1 MPTDATALDVTWM
14 IVAAGLVFVMQ
25 VGFCALEAGF
35 VRARNT
41 INVAAK
47 NLIDFCVAGAVFWAV
62 GFGLMFGARP
72 DLTTADGVGWPA
84 AFFVFQLM
92 FCGTAT
98 TIVSGAVAERIRYLG
113 YILVSAVMAGAIYPL
128 AGGWAWAGADGGVQ
142 GWLEALGFIDFAGST
157 VVHSVGGWV
166 ALAAV
171 LVVGPRIGRFQ
182 AGGGA
187 APQPHSLPL
196 AAIGAML
203 LWFGWIG
210 FNGGSTLAMDGRVAP
225 IIVHTMLAGCFGGL
239 ASQGVAAAM
248 TRKARVDALL
258 NGILGGLVAITAS
271 CHAVSAGEAAV
282 IGAVG
287 GALVPPGVR
296 LLERLR
302 IDDAVGAI
310 PVHLLAG
317 IWGTLAVALF
327 GDPEIL
333 GRGWMEQLQIQAIG
347 VVGIGAFAFAAAYV
361 LLKAINL
368 VSPLRVSVDGERV
381 GLNAAEHEASSA
393 MQDLIVSMEDHFRSG
408 RMDDPIPVEIGSE
421 VEPVARQ
428 YNRVV
433 ARVREDT
440 RRMEQSV
447 EALASAKSEAEAAN
461 RAKSAFLANMSHEL
475 RTPLNAVIGFSD
487 LLGNEPFG
495 KLGDDRYKTYA
506 EDIRMAGEHLL
517 TLVNDLLD
525 HSRIEAGKVELHEID
540 VDVRAVVRRVGRMM
554 EDLAKNRGLTLDLHI
569 DADLPRL
576 HADERLVRQVL
587 LNLVSNAVKFTQ
599 SGGRVEVVGRLE
611 PDDRIALVV
620 ADTGIGMDRGDIA
633 RAMEPFVQLNDR
645 YDKSYGGTGLGLP
658 LVNSMVRLHGGTLTV
673 DSMKGHGTT
682 VSVRFPEARTLRLS
696 VDAAD

>member
-1 MPTDATALDVTWM
+1 MPPHAAPLDVAWM

-47 NLIDFCVAGAVFWAV
+47 NLIDFCVAGAVFWAF
-62 GFGLMFGARP
+62 GFALMFGAEP
-72 DLTTADGVGWPA
+72 SLSTAQGIGWPA
-84 AFFVFQLM
+84 AFFLFQLM

-98 TIVSGAVAERIRYLG
+98 TIVSGAVAERIRYVG
-113 YILVSAVMAGAIYPL
+113 YVAVSAIVAGVIYPI
-128 AGGWAWAGADGGVQ
+128 AGGWAWAGADGGPA
-142 GWLEALGFIDFAGST
+142 GWLEAAGFVDFAGST

-171 LVVGPRIGRFQ
+171 LVIGPRIGRFQ
-182 AGGGA
+182 DGGTT
-187 APQPHSLPL
+187 PQPHSLPL

-210 FNGGSTLAMDGRVAP
+210 FNGGSTLALDGRVAP

-239 ASQGVAAAM
+239 AAQAVAAAI

-258 NGILGGLVAITAS
+258 NGILGGLVAITAN
-271 CHAVSAGEAAV
+271 CHVVDAGEAAI
-282 IGAVG
+282 IGGVG
-287 GALVPPGVR
+287 GAIVPFGLI

-310 PVHLLAG
+310 PVHLFAG

-333 GRGWMEQLQIQAIG
+333 GRGWLEQLGVQALG
-347 VVGIGAFAFAAAYV
+347 VVSIGAFAFGATYLV
-361 LLKAINL
+361 LRGINL
-368 VSPLRVSVDGERV
+368 ITPLRISADGERI
-381 GLNAAEHEASSA
+381 GLNAAEHDASSA

-421 VEPVARQ
+421 VEPIARQ

-433 ARVREDT
+433 ARVRADT

-495 KLGDDRYKTYA
+495 KLGDERYKTYA

-525 HSRIEAGKVELHEID
+525 HSRIEAGKVELHEVD

-554 EDLAKNRGLTLDLHI
+554 EDLANSRGLALEIHVDE
-569 DADLPRL
+569 DLPRL
-576 HADERLVRQVL
+576 RADERLVRQVL
-587 LNLVSNAVKFTQ
+587 LNLVSNAVKFTEK
-599 SGGRVEVVGRLE
+599 SGRIEVVGRLE
-611 PDDRIALVV
+611 PDGRIALVV
-620 ADTGIGMDRGDIA
+620 ADTGIGMDRADIS

-658 LVNSMVRLHGGTLTV
+658 LVKSMVRLHGGTLTI
-673 DSMKGHGTT
+673 DSIKGHGTT
-682 VSVRFPEARTLRLS
+682 VSVRFPEDRTLRPATE
-696 VDAAD
+696 AAE

>member
-1 MPTDATALDVTWM
+1 MPPHAAPLDVAWM

-47 NLIDFCVAGAVFWAV
+47 NLIDFCVAGAVFWAF
-62 GFGLMFGARP
+62 GFDLMFGREPA
-72 DLTTADGVGWPA
+72 AAGSDGIGWAA
-84 AFFVFQLM
+84 AFFLFQLM

-98 TIVSGAVAERIRYLG
+98 TIVSGAVAERIRFVG
-113 YILVSAVMAGAIYPL
+113 YIVVSAVVAGLIYPI
-128 AGGWAWAGADGGVQ
+128 AGGWAWAGADGGPA
-142 GWLEALGFIDFAGST
+142 GWLEAMGFVDFAGST

-171 LVVGPRIGRFQ
+171 LVIGPRIGRFQ
-182 AGGGA
+182 DGGTT
-187 APQPHSLPL
+187 PQPHSLPL

-203 LWFGWIG
+203 MWFGWIG
-210 FNGGSTLAMDGRVAP
+210 FNGGSTLGFDGRVAP
-225 IIVHTMLAGCFGGL
+225 IVVNTMLAGCFGGL
-239 ASQGVAAAM
+239 AALAMAAALSG
-248 TRKARVDALL
+248 KARVDALL
-258 NGILGGLVAITAS
+258 NGILGGLVAITAG
-271 CHAVSAGEAAV
+271 CHAVVAGEAVA

-287 GALVPPGVR
+287 GALVPLGVV
-296 LLERLR
+296 LLQRLR

-310 PVHLLAG
+310 PVHLFAG

-333 GRGWMEQLQIQAIG
+333 GRGWTEQLGIQLLGLVSIG
-347 VVGIGAFAFAAAYV
+347 GFAFASAFVV
-361 LLKAINL
+361 LRAINL
-368 VSPLRVSVDGERV
+368 MLPLRISAEGERL
-381 GLNAAEHEASSA
+381 GLNGAEHDASSA
-393 MQDLIVSMEDHFRSG
+393 MQDLVVSMEDHFRSG
-408 RMDDPIPVEIGSE
+408 RMDDPIPVETGSE
-421 VEPVARQ
+421 VEPIARQ

-433 ARVREDT
+433 ARVRADT

-447 EALASAKSEAEAAN
+447 EALASAKSEAETAN

-495 KLGDDRYKTYA
+495 KLGDERYKTYA

-525 HSRIEAGKVELHEID
+525 HSRIEAGKVELHEVD
-540 VDVRAVVRRVGRMM
+540 VDLRAVIRRVGRMM
-554 EDLAKNRGLTLDLHI
+554 EDLAGSRGLTLDIHVE
-569 DADLPRL
+569 ADLPRL
-576 HADERLVRQVL
+576 RADERLVRQIL
-587 LNLVSNAVKFTQ
+587 LNLVSNAVKFTEPD
-599 SGGRVEVVGRLE
+599 GRVEVVGRLE
-611 PDDRIALVV
+611 PDGRIALVV

-658 LVNSMVRLHGGTLTV
+658 LVKSMVRLHGGTLTI
-673 DSMKGHGTT
+673 DSIKGHGTT
-682 VSVRFPEARTLRLS
+682 VSVRFPDERTLRPATE
-696 VDAAD
+696 AAE

>member
-1 MPTDATALDVTWM
+1 MPPHASPLDVAW
-14 IVAAGLVFVMQ
+14 IVVAAGLVFTMQ

-35 VRARNT
+35 VRARNA

-47 NLIDFCVAGAVFWAV
+47 NLIDFCVAGAVFWAF
-62 GFGLMFGARP
+62 GFQLMFGEAP
-72 DLTTADGVGWPA
+72 ELSSQGIGWAA
-84 AFFVFQLM
+84 AFFLFQLM

-113 YILVSAVMAGAIYPL
+113 YVVVSAVLAGLMYPI
-128 AGGWAWAGADGGVQ
+128 AGGWAWAGADGGPQ
-142 GWLEALGFIDFAGST
+142 GWLEALGFVDFAGST
-157 VVHSVGGWV
+157 VVHSIGGWV

-171 LVVGPRIGRFQ
+171 LVIGPRIGRFQ
-182 AGGGA
+182 GGGV

-210 FNGGSTLAMDGRVAP
+210 FNGGSTLALDGRVAP

-239 ASQGVAAAM
+239 AAQGVAAVM

-258 NGILGGLVAITAS
+258 NGILGGLVAITAN
-271 CHAVSAGEAAV
+271 CHVVTAGEAAL

-287 GALVPPGVR
+287 GVLVPTGAR
-296 LLERLR
+296 LLEQLR
-302 IDDAVGAI
+302 VDDAVGAI
-310 PVHLLAG
+310 PVHLFAG

-327 GDPEIL
+327 GDPAIL
-333 GRGWMEQLQIQAIG
+333 GRGWVDQLAVQAL
-347 VVGIGAFAFAAAYV
+347 GIASMGAFTFAGAWLV
-361 LLKAINL
+361 LRGIDIIT
-368 VSPLRVSVDGERV
+368 PLRVSADGERI
-381 GLNAAEHEASSA
+381 GLNAAEHDASSA
-393 MQDLIVSMEDHFRSG
+393 TQDLIDAMEDHFRSG
-408 RMDDPIPVEIGSE
+408 RMDDPVPVEIGSE
-421 VEPVARQ
+421 VEPIARQ

-433 ARVREDT
+433 ARVRTDT

-495 KLGDDRYKTYA
+495 KLGDARYKTYA

-525 HSRIEAGKVELHEID
+525 HSRIEAGKVELHEVD

-554 EDLAKNRGLTLDLHI
+554 EDLARNRGIELEIHV

-576 HADERLVRQVL
+576 RADERLIRQIL
-587 LNLVSNAVKFTQ
+587 LNLVSNAVKFTEA
-599 SGGRVEVVGRLE
+599 GGKVEVVGRLE
-611 PDDRIALVV
+611 ADDRIAVV
-620 ADTGIGMDRGDIA
+620 VVDTGIGMERKDIA

-645 YDKSYGGTGLGLP
+645 YDKAHGGTGLGLP
-658 LVNSMVRLHGGTLTV
+658 LVKSMVRLHGGTLTV
-673 DSMKGHGTT
+673 DSIKGHGTT
-682 VSVRFPEARTLRLS
+682 VSVRFPETRTLRPATE
-696 VDAAD
+696 AAD